1 MRPTAD
7 PDFRA
12 IFEQGPGLYLL
23 LSPDLTIVAV
33 SDAYLRATM
42 TERAAIVGR
51 PLFEVFPDNPDD
63 PGATGVSNLRA
74 SLDRVLALKLP
85 DTMAVQKY
93 DIKRPA
99 SEGGGFEE
107 RYWSPLNT
115 PVLGTD
121 GSVAWIIHRVEDV
134 TPLVRLREEG
144 AARDEL
150 VRDSQAMVD
159 RLRRANDDL
168 ARTRTFLDLVIE
180 NIPAMLFVK
189 DARDL
194 RFVLINSFAEALF
207 GLKREEVLGRT
218 DHDVLPAEEA
228 DPLRDRDREVIAT
241 GKPLTV
247 VEERM
252 TARYREPR
260 FLQTTKMPVFDD
272 RGRPIYVLGLAEDI
286 TERRNIEAQLA
297 QAQKMEAIGGLTGG
311 MAHDFNN
318 LLGVVIGNLDLL
330 RGRAGLDAEM
340 DELAGEALDA
350 ALRGADLTR
359 RLLAFARRQPLQPRR
374 LALNEVVENI
384 SRLLT
389 RTLGEAIEIRL
400 DLGAGVWPVIA
411 DPAQLESALVNI
423 VTNARDAMPEGGLM
437 MIATGNRR
445 LDADYVAEHPG
456 LAAGDYAMIEV
467 SDTGT
472 GMAPEVAA
480 HIFEPFFSTK
490 EQGKGT
496 GLGLSMVFGFM
507 KQSGGHINVY
517 SEVGV
522 GTTIRLYLPRA
533 EGFGETARDAPVA
546 GVERGGH
553 ETVLAVEDNPGLRR
567 VVVRQLKELGYRVLE
582 AEDGP
587 SALKRLDV
595 EPVDLLFTDIV
606 MPGGLSG
613 YDLARL
619 AKERR
624 PELKVVLTSGFPEAK
639 LGNGNGNGGNGRA
652 AGNGN
657 GGFADGPPSGLR
669 LLSKPYRREELARL
683 LREVLDG

>member
-1 MRPTAD
+1 
-7 PDFRA
+7 
-12 IFEQGPGLYLL
+12 
-23 LSPDLTIVAV
+23 
-33 SDAYLRATM
+33 
-42 TERAAIVGR
+42 
-51 PLFEVFPDNPDD
+51 
-63 PGATGVSNLRA
+63 
-74 SLDRVLALKLP
+74 
-85 DTMAVQKY
+85 KY

-194 RFVLINSFAEALF
+194 RFVLINSFVEDMLDVRRADF
-207 GLKREEVLGRT
+207 IGKT
-218 DHDVLPAEEA
+218 DHDYMPKEEA
-228 DPLRDRDREVIAT
+228 DLFLARDREVIAT

-252 TARYREPR
+252 TAKYKEPR
-260 FLQTTKMPVFDD
+260 FLQTTKMPVFDE
-272 RGRPIYVLGLAEDI
+272 RGRPIYLLGLAEDI
-286 TERRNIEAQLA
+286 TERRSIEDQLA
-297 QAQKMEAIGGLTGG
+297 QAQKMEAIGSLTGG

-318 LLGVVIGNLDLL
+318 LLGVIVGNLDLL
-330 RGRAGLDAEM
+330 RGRPGLDAGAE
-340 DELAGEALDA
+340 ELAGEALDA
-350 ALRGADLTR
+350 ALKGADLTQ

-374 LALNEVVENI
+374 LAVNDVVENI
-384 SRLLT
+384 SRLLA
-389 RTLGEAIEIRL
+389 RTVGEAIEIRL
-400 DLGAGVWPVIA
+400 DLGDGVWPVVA

-423 VTNARDAMPEGGLM
+423 VTNARDAMPKGGLLM
-437 MIATGNRR
+437 VATSNRR
-445 LDADYVAEHPG
+445 LDEDYAAQQPG
-456 LAAGDYAMIEV
+456 LTPGDYAMIEV

-472 GMAPEVAA
+472 GMPAEVAA
-480 HIFEPFFSTK
+480 RIFEPFFSTK

-517 SEVGV
+517 SEEGV
-522 GTTIRLYLPRA
+522 GTTFRLYLPRTA
-533 EGFGETARDAPVA
+533 GAGEALRAAPAA
-546 GVERGGH
+546 GVERGGP

-587 SALKRLDV
+587 AALKILDG
-595 EPVDLLFTDIV
+595 EAVDLLFTDIV
-606 MPGGLSG
+606 MPGGLNG
-613 YDLARL
+613 YELART
-619 AKERR
+619 ARDRR
-624 PELKVVLTSGFPEAK
+624 PGLKVVLTSGFPEAK
-639 LGNGNGNGGNGRA
+639 LGNGNGNG
-652 AGNGN
+652 N
-657 GGFADGPPSGLR
+657 GGHAMGAGGGGPADSQWIETR
-669 LLSKPYRREELARL
+669 LLTKPYRRDELARL